1 MNMMK
6 TGILLALL
14 AGILVGIGGLIGGQQ
29 GATLALV
36 IAFVMNFGAYWFS
49 DKIVL
54 AMYRA
59 KQVSEAEAPELHRIM
74 RNLIRKAGIPMP
86 KIHRIH
92 HPTPNAFATGRNPA
106 HAAVAVTTGIEAV
119 LNSEELEGV
128 LGHELA
134 HVIHRDI
141 LVSTIAAT
149 IAGAISYLTYMA
161 QWALLFGGGGRDRQ
175 GNPLQMVG
183 AIVAM
188 VVAPL
193 AAMLVQMAISRSR
206 EYHADEG
213 GAMLTHPLSL
223 ASALRKLEIGNRQ
236 VPLQANP
243 GTAHLFIVNPLRGGG
258 IASLFSTHPPI
269 QERIA
274 RLEAMAKQRLVR

>member
-1 MNMMK
+1 MNMIK

-59 KQVSEAEAPELHRIM
+59 KQVSEAEAPELHRIV

-86 KIHRIH
+86 KIYRIH

-161 QWALLFGGGGRDRQ
+161 QWALLFGGGGRDRE

-223 ASALRKLEIGNRQ
+223 ATALRKLEIGNRQ

-274 RLEAMAKQRLVR
+274 RLEAMARQRLIR

>member
-1 MNMMK
+1 MMK

-14 AGILVGIGGLIGGQQ
+14 AGILVAVGGLIGGQQ
-29 GATLALV
+29 GATIALV
-36 IAFVMNFGAYWFS
+36 MAFVMNFAAYWFS

-59 KQVSEAEAPELHRIM
+59 KQVSESEAPELHRIV
-74 RNLIRKAGIPMP
+74 RNLARKAGIPMP
-86 KIHRIH
+86 KIYRMNT
-92 HPTPNAFATGRNPA
+92 PTPNAFATGRNPS
-106 HAAVAVTTGIEAV
+106 HAAVAVTTGIESI

-134 HVIHRDI
+134 HVTHRDI
-141 LVSTIAAT
+141 LISTIAAT

-161 QWALLFGGGGRDRQ
+161 QWAMIFGGRDREA
-175 GNPLQMVG
+175 NPLQLM
-183 AIVAM
+183 ASIVAII
-188 VVAPL
+188 VAPL

-213 GAMLTHPLSL
+213 GAALTNPMWL
-223 ASALRKLEIGNRQ
+223 ASALRKLEAGNRQ

-258 IASLFSTHPPI
+258 IISLFSTHPPI
-269 QERIA
+269 QDRIA
-274 RLEAMAKQRLVR
+274 RLEAMAKHRLIH

>member
-1 MNMMK
+1 VNVMK

-14 AGILVGIGGLIGGQQ
+14 AAILMVVGGLIGGQQ
-29 GATLALV
+29 GATIALV
-36 IAFVMNFGAYWFS
+36 MAFVMNFAAYWFS

-59 KQVSEAEAPELHRIM
+59 KQVSESEAPEVHRIV
-74 RNLIRKAGIPMP
+74 RNLARKAGIPMP
-86 KIHRIH
+86 KIYRINT
-92 HPTPNAFATGRNPA
+92 PTPNAFATGRNPE
-106 HAAVAVTTGIEAV
+106 HAAVAVTTGIESI

-128 LGHELA
+128 LAHELA
-134 HVIHRDI
+134 HVTHRDI
-141 LVSTIAAT
+141 LISTIAAT

-161 QWALLFGGGGRDRQ
+161 QWALMFGGGNRDRE

-183 AIVAM
+183 AIVSII
-188 VVAPL
+188 VAPL

-213 GAMLTHPLSL
+213 GAQLANPLSL

-236 VPLQANP
+236 VPMETNP
-243 GTAHLFIVNPLRGGG
+243 GTAHLFIVNPLHGGG
-258 IASLFSTHPPI
+258 IANLFSTHPPI
-269 QERIA
+269 QDRIA
-274 RLEAMAKQRLVR
+274 RLEAMARQRLVR